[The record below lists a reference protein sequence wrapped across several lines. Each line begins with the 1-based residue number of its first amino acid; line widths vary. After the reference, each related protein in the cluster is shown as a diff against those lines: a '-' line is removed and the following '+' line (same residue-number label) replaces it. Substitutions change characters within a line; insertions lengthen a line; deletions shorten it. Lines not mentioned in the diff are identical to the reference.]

1 MGNKLAVKD
10 FDAKF
15 RQALLQKLSISE
27 SIVLQS
33 IVATKHI
40 KKQLSELIDEYLK
53 FMRLM
58 QLFPHLRFSP
68 SGIVDQVWH
77 EHIQFTREYRTF
89 CKKHFGK
96 YVNHAPTVVGYS
108 ITNASDNQRCYA
120 NTLYF
125 YALYFCSTPSTV
137 YWPTDNATNDLL
149 TEMRNA
155 KGTFTRSLK
164 IKNLHDKRRKKIVP
178 RGWWV
183 SVRVAVAME
192 DEDGGDGGGDG
203 GEGCEGD
210 GGGGSDG
217 GIMGAIESIVADG
230 GIMGVMES
238 IVADGGIMG
247 VMESIVADEG
257 LMGAIESIVALF

>member
-68 SGIVDQVWH
+68 SRIVDQVWH

-96 YVNHAPTVVGYS
+96 YMNHAPTVVGYS
-108 ITNASDNQRCYA
+108 ITNASDDQRCYA

-192 DEDGGDGGGDG
+192 EEDGGDGGGDG

-210 GGGGSDG
+210 GGGGS
-217 GIMGAIESIVADG
+217 DG

-257 LMGAIESIVALF
+257 IMGAIESIVALF